1 MHFTPKNIATIM
13 SLRSNLLQ
21 LSLMAQL
28 ILKLP
33 EITRSQFKTKM
44 NQLQVEEPLIVVTT

>member
-1 MHFTPKNIATIM
+1 MHFTPKKIATIM
-13 SLRSNLLQ
+13 SLRFNLLQ

-33 EITRSQFKTKM
+33 EITSSQFKTKM
-44 NQLQVEEPLIVVTT
+44 NQLQVEKPLIVVPT